1 MALWNAAL
9 VAMERGRTEASSSS
23 YQHLARETTV
33 RPAVSKSLR
42 RSEWV
47 ASREPLPGR
56 ERPRASVRQFIEL
69 AVNMPEHDPQVGQ
82 ALASMISTSESA
94 AVSSPA
100 AIMASMRSSL
110 CSPSVNVAFPAS
122 IGPPETKMVGML
134 RRMAAINMPGVILS
148 QLEMHTR
155 ASAQ

>member
-69 AVNMPEHDPQVGQ
+69 AVKMPEHDPQVGQ
-82 ALASMISTSESA
+82 ALVSMISTSESA
-94 AVSSPA
+94 AVS
-100 AIMASMRSSL
+100 
-110 CSPSVNVAFPAS
+110 
-122 IGPPETKMVGML
+122 
-134 RRMAAINMPGVILS
+134 
-148 QLEMHTR
+148 
-155 ASAQ
+155 